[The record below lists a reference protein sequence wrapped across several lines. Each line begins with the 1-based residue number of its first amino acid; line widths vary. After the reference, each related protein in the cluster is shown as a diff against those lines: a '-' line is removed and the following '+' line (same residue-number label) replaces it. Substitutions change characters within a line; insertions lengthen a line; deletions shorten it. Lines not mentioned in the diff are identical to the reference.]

1 MTAFNVD
8 LDEHLGK
15 ALKRMRE
22 SRNLTQTE
30 LSERY
35 NQAYGHLGKSFSKQS
50 VSEFERGSNEPFRT
64 FLELAHVM
72 GYTPQLQLVRET
84 GKLQA

>member
-1 MTAFNVD
+1 MKSFNVD

-15 ALKRMRE
+15 ALRRMRE
-22 SRNLTQTE
+22 SRGLTQLE

-35 NQAYGHLGKSFSKQS
+35 NLAYAHLGKSFSKQS

-72 GYTPQLQLVRET
+72 GYTPKFELLRESGQLQ
-84 GKLQA
+84 